1 MGLAIVPLNQLA
13 LSPQCGF
20 SSTEEGNL
28 LTEAN
33 QWAKARL
40 TVEIAKEVWEDALEE
55 LRYSV
60 LLIVWRRLGA
70 FFIH

>member
-1 MGLAIVPLNQLA
+1 MSLGLAIVPLNQLA

-40 TVEIAKEVWEDALEE
+40 TVEIAKEVWEDA
-55 LRYSV
+55 
-60 LLIVWRRLGA
+60 
-70 FFIH
+70 